1 MTIKLNWGTGI
12 ALVYAV
18 FAAATTGFVT
28 FAMSRT
34 VDLVSDDYYAQALHQ
49 DERMQAERN
58 TQALQPAPS
67 VTRPGPGA
75 IVLSLPRAHAATASG
90 TITWYR
96 PSDSSADRVETLG
109 VESDGRQEVSL
120 AALARGRWLLQVRW
134 SAEGRAYYFEEAVIV
149 P

>member
-12 ALVYAV
+12 ALVYVV

-67 VTRPGPGA
+67 VARAGAGA
-75 IVLSLPRAHAATASG
+75 IVLSLPRVHAATATG
-90 TITWYR
+90 TVTWYR
-96 PSDSSADRVETLG
+96 PSDSSADRVEPLA
-109 VESDGRQEVSL
+109 VDADGRQQVSL

-134 SAEGRAYYFEEAVIV
+134 SAEGHAYYFEEAVIV

>member
-1 MTIKLNWGTGI
+1 MTIKLDWGTGI

-34 VDLVSDDYYAQALHQ
+34 VDLVSDDYYVQALHQ
-49 DERMQAERN
+49 DERMEAERN
-58 TQALQPAPS
+58 TQALRPS
-67 VTRPGPGA
+67 PSAARSGPSA
-75 IVLSLPRAHAATASG
+75 IVLSLPRAHAASASG

-109 VESDGRQEVSL
+109 VDPDGRQQVSL

-134 SAEGRAYYFEEAVIV
+134 SAEGRAYYFEEAVFV

>member
-1 MTIKLNWGTGI
+1 VSVKLNWGTGI
-12 ALVYAV
+12 ALVYTI

-28 FAMSRT
+28 FAMSRS
-34 VDLVSDDYYAQALHQ
+34 VDLVSDDYYAQALHL
-49 DERMQAERN
+49 DERMEAERN
-58 TQALQPAPS
+58 TQALQPAPN
-67 VTRPGPGA
+67 VARPDPGA

-96 PSDSSADRVETLG
+96 PSDSGADRVDTLALDA
-109 VESDGRQEVSL
+109 DGRQQVSM

-134 SAEGRAYYFEEAVIV
+134 AAGGRNYYFEEPVIV